1 MEENRLVEERIR
13 KLKEIRAV
21 DVDPYPYSYDVKD
34 KALEINEKYS
44 KLKKEQHTKDKV
56 SVAGRIMQLRRMG
69 RVTFMHLQ
77 DQSGRIQLYFREN
90 DVGKKNYKFLK
101 KLDIGDI
108 IGVKGEIFKTKT
120 GEVTVDVR
128 KYSLLCKTLRPLPEK
143 FHGLKDEELRYRQRS
158 MDLIM
163 NPEIKE
169 VFVMRNKIMN
179 AIREF
184 MNSQGFLEVDTPTL
198 QPIYGG
204 AEAKP
209 FKTHINA
216 WNMDLFLQISPELYL
231 KRLMVGGYEKVYTI
245 CKNFRNEGVDKTHN
259 PEFSMMEFY
268 QAYVDYNEMMKLTEN
283 LFEFVAKKVL
293 GTTKIEYQGKKID
306 LKAPWKKLTVKDAI
320 KKFTDIGDVDR
331 LDDDALKKLLKE
343 NNIEYEVSFSRG
355 MAIALLFEELCEE
368 KLIQPTFIIDYP
380 KEVSPLC
387 KAKRKDDALIEKVE
401 PYING
406 WEIGNGYSEL
416 NDPIVQRKLL
426 ESQAKNLRKG
436 MEESHPMD
444 EDFVKAIE
452 IGLPPAGG
460 MGIGIDRMVILL
472 TNQPSLRDVLFFPT
486 MRPENVNK

>member
-1 MEENRLVEERIR
+1 
-13 KLKEIRAV
+13 
-21 DVDPYPYSYDVKD
+21 
-34 KALEINEKYS
+34 
-44 KLKKEQHTKDKV
+44 
-56 SVAGRIMQLRRMG
+56 
-69 RVTFMHLQ
+69 
-77 DQSGRIQLYFREN
+77 
-90 DVGKKNYKFLK
+90 
-101 KLDIGDI
+101 
-108 IGVKGEIFKTKT
+108 
-120 GEVTVDVR
+120 
-128 KYSLLCKTLRPLPEK
+128 
-143 FHGLKDEELRYRQRS
+143 
-158 MDLIM
+158 
-163 NPEIKE
+163 
-169 VFVMRNKIMN
+169 
-179 AIREF
+179 
-184 MNSQGFLEVDTPTL
+184 
-198 QPIYGG
+198 
-204 AEAKP
+204 
-209 FKTHINA
+209 
-216 WNMDLFLQISPELYL
+216 
-231 KRLMVGGYEKVYTI
+231 
-245 CKNFRNEGVDKTHN
+245 
-259 PEFSMMEFY
+259 
-268 QAYVDYNEMMKLTEN
+268 MKLTEN

-343 NNIEYEVSFSRG
+343 NNIEYGVSFSRG

-486 MRPENVNK
+486 MKPENVNK